1 MAGLYSDNTEAQ
13 FAFSHIRHI
22 SPKTR
27 DFQAFVVG
35 LHEDEDG
42 YDILNRCCKSML
54 PPLEQQE
61 SQPIEPDPRILALQH
76 EIQELKSE
84 VSVSMQLSA

>member
-1 MAGLYSDNTEAQ
+1 VGAVELIMQYSDNTEAQ

-42 YDILNRCCKSML
+42 YDILNRCCKSNL
-54 PPLEQQE
+54 PPLSEQQVKA
-61 SQPIEPDPRILALQH
+61 IEPDPRIKKLQKM
-76 EIQELKSE
+76 IAELKSE
-84 VSVSMQLSA
+84 VRCV